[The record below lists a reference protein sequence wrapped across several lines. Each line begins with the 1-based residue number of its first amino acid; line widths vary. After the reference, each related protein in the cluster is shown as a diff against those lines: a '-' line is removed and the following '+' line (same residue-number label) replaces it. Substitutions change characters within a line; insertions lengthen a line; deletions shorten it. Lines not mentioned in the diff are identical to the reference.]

1 MPGWE
6 TGSPLLTM
14 DLPREQQ
21 QNPPGVPPGLQAAI
35 GSDEMLEV
43 ARDKLAAAQR
53 AFSAARSSLPD
64 VQAALAAGR
73 PPPADE
79 IVELEKASLA
89 LADAAAALG
98 LEAEGVTLAEL
109 EARLASLERKLH
121 LSRAL
126 GRLAGASS
134 PAVVGGKVAVL
145 AAEAARLA
153 AAASWLPEEE
163 SRAQVLGR
171 LVELADAGATAN
183 GDDERI
189 LALDAE
195 LRRSLGPGGAAI
207 VLVATRGRLVLPG
220 RPAIAAGGRRPPES
234 GQPQRSPPPASLA
247 APVSSDTHPVAAA
260 GPPKETAPLTSGRE
274 QAAMTATLVRAPAR
288 PPAVKT
294 GTVATTISDILA
306 VTNRNLIRY
315 VRVPTLLVFST
326 IQPVMF
332 VLLFRYVFGSAI
344 RQAPGFTFPY
354 VDYLMPGIFV
364 QTVIFGSTQTGVGLA
379 EDLTKGMI
387 DRFRSLP
394 MARSAVLAGRTL
406 SDTVRNAFVVLLM
419 SVVGYLVG
427 FRIHAGLL
435 EALAGVAVALAF
447 GLCFSWISALIGL
460 AVRDVESTQAASF
473 VWIFPLV
480 FASTAFVPLASLP
493 GWLQAWAKINPV
505 SVTVDALRALLEGWP
520 STTYH
525 LDRALAWVVV
535 ILVVFVP
542 LSVRKYR
549 RSI

>member
-1 MPGWE
+1 MA
-6 TGSPLLTM
+6 T
-14 DLPREQQ
+14 
-21 QNPPGVPPGLQAAI
+21 
-35 GSDEMLEV
+35 
-43 ARDKLAAAQR
+43 R
-53 AFSAARSSLPD
+53 ATV
-64 VQAALAAGR
+64 VQA
-73 PPPADE
+73 
-79 IVELEKASLA
+79 
-89 LADAAAALG
+89 
-98 LEAEGVTLAEL
+98 
-109 EARLASLERKLH
+109 
-121 LSRAL
+121 
-126 GRLAGASS
+126 
-134 PAVVGGKVAVL
+134 
-145 AAEAARLA
+145 
-153 AAASWLPEEE
+153 LP
-163 SRAQVLGR
+163 
-171 LVELADAGATAN
+171 
-183 GDDERI
+183 
-189 LALDAE
+189 
-195 LRRSLGPGGAAI
+195 
-207 VLVATRGRLVLPG
+207 
-220 RPAIAAGGRRPPES
+220 
-234 GQPQRSPPPASLA
+234 
-247 APVSSDTHPVAAA
+247 
-260 GPPKETAPLTSGRE
+260 
-274 QAAMTATLVRAPAR
+274 R
-288 PPAVKT
+288 PPAVKH
-294 GTVATTISDILA
+294 GTVATTVSDIMA
-306 VTNRNLIRY
+306 VTQRNLIRY

-419 SVVGYLVG
+419 AVVGYLVG
-427 FRIHAGLL
+427 FRLHAGFL
-435 EALAGVAVALAF
+435 EALAGVALALAF

-473 VWIFPLV
+473 IWIFPLV

-505 SVTVDALRALLEGWP
+505 SVTVDALRALFEGWP

-535 ILVVFVP
+535 ILLVFVP